1 MADTRAMS
9 RRTGVC
15 FKSQHTRAVFETTPD
30 VGFFEVHAENYMGAG
45 GPPHAQL
52 AALRADYPLSVHGVG
67 LSIGGAGPLDENHL
81 ARLKAVVDRY
91 EPVLVSEHL
100 AWSTHAEGYLN
111 DLLAVPYTDEVLAT
125 VVRHIDHVQETLG
138 RRILLEN
145 PATYLRFRE
154 STWDEVD
161 FIAEVQRRSGCGLL
175 LDVNNVEV
183 SSVNHS
189 WDAKG
194 YLHRFPVDAVE
205 EVHLSGY
212 DETVDGQGRRFL
224 IDAHSRA
231 PAPGV
236 LALYAGLIRR
246 IGPVPTLLEWDT
258 DVPDW
263 DTLVAEASRIQDII
277 VAAFPGTENRHV
289 A

>member
-1 MADTRAMS
+1 LADTRAMS
-9 RRTGVC
+9 RRIGVC
-15 FKSQHTRAVFETTPD
+15 FKPQHTRAVFETAPD
-30 VGFFEVHAENYMGAG
+30 IGFFEVHAENYMGAG

-67 LSIGGAGPLDENHL
+67 LSIGGAGALDGDHL

-111 DLLAVPYTDEVLAT
+111 DLLAVPYTDEVLST
-125 VVRHIDHVQETLG
+125 VVRHIDHVQEALG

-145 PATYLRFRE
+145 PATYIRFRE

-183 SSVNHS
+183 SSVNHG
-189 WDAKG
+189 WDAKS

-205 EVHLSGY
+205 EVHLAGY
-212 DETVDGQGRRFL
+212 DETADGQGRRFL

>member
-15 FKSQHTRAVFETTPD
+15 FKPQHTRAVFETTPD

-145 PATYLRFRE
+145 PATYIRFRE

-183 SSVNHS
+183 SSVNHG